1 MQVQEYK
8 PGFVSITDSA
18 KQHLVSQIKQ
28 ADGIGVELGVK
39 PSGCAG
45 FEYTWNI
52 VSEYY
57 AQEYRVTNM
66 DDYVLI
72 VNDMCAEFIE
82 GSQVDLLD
90 EGIKGQ
96 TLTVSSPKATG
107 GCGCGESVTFEL

>member
-1 MQVQEYK
+1 
-8 PGFVSITDSA
+8 
-18 KQHLVSQIKQ
+18 
-28 ADGIGVELGVK
+28 
-39 PSGCAG
+39 
-45 FEYTWNI
+45 
-52 VSEYY
+52 
-57 AQEYRVTNM
+57 M

-72 VNDMCAEFIE
+72 VNDVCAEFIE